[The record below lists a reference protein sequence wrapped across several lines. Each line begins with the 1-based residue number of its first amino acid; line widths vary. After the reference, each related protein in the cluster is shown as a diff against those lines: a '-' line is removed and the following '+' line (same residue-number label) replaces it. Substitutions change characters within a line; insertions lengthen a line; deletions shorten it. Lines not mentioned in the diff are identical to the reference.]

1 MLAQSKGTFK
11 VVTHHLKCIHL
22 MHCKHLN
29 IGMMLLF
36 ASLLYK
42 IELQFD
48 KNTKVEEVLID
59 QIEDIIGK
67 IEYDS
72 KHLLL

>member
-1 MLAQSKGTFK
+1 
-11 VVTHHLKCIHL
+11 
-22 MHCKHLN
+22 
-29 IGMMLLF
+29 MMLLF

-48 KNTKVEEVLID
+48 KNTKVEEFSID
-59 QIEDIIGK
+59 QIEDLIGK